1 VINIYLAHIQI
12 LPHLI
17 NIESGYNE
25 AMEWWKQFPKYNHK
39 FNMNNVTKIDKNNSD
54 YDKIHVL
61 TCVCKSQSWE
71 IVITNKAEVLYEDLL
86 RIVCR
91 ECGRAYDANGEEIQA
106 KVTRLKK

>member
-1 VINIYLAHIQI
+1 
-12 LPHLI
+12 
-17 NIESGYNE
+17 
-25 AMEWWKQFPKYNHK
+25 MEWWKQLPNYYPKVKHYFPK
-39 FNMNNVTKIDKNNSD
+39 FNMNNVTKIDKNNPD

-71 IVITNKAEVLYEDLL
+71 IVIANKAEVLYEDLI

-91 ECGRAYDANGEEIQA
+91 ECGRAYDAQGEEIQA